1 MKTSKT
7 SLVATNN
14 SSQDL
19 TEKIFSDGLKQS
31 DLFDSNHCGGLSNY
45 REYIKNRIHPPR
57 IRPSNAGVVSTQIS
71 QLRLAGHIA
80 HEGISGDFT
89 VSKNGQSSYC
99 KDFDALKTYAAE
111 SGVRQMELF
120 GCHQHDPP
128 LTLMSKSY
136 GVAAH

>member
-7 SLVATNN
+7 SKTFSVAAKN

-19 TEKIFSDGLKQS
+19 TGRISSGGLHQS
-31 DLFDSNHCGGLSNY
+31 DLFDFNHCGGLSNY

-57 IRPSNAGVVSTQIS
+57 INPFNAGVVSTQIS
-71 QLRLAGHIA
+71 QLRLAGYIA

-99 KDFDALKTYAAE
+99 KDFDALKTYAVE
-111 SGVRQMELF
+111 SGVCQMELF
-120 GCHQHDPP
+120 RMPS
-128 LTLMSKSY
+128 T
-136 GVAAH
+136 

>member
-1 MKTSKT
+1 MKISKT
-7 SLVATNN
+7 SPVAAKN

-19 TEKIFSDGLKQS
+19 TGRISSAGLNQS
-31 DLFDSNHCGGLSNY
+31 DLFDLNHCGGLSNY
-45 REYIKNRIHPPR
+45 SEYIKNRIHPPR
-57 IRPSNAGVVSTQIS
+57 IHPFNAGVVSTQIS

-111 SGVRQMELF
+111 LGVCQMELF
-120 GCHQHDPP
+120 RMP
-128 LTLMSKSY
+128 S
-136 GVAAH
+136 A